1 MLNNQSLLLLI
12 IMINNEEPIQ
22 KDAYS
27 AIISRRSIRRFKQKK
42 INQEIL
48 KKMVNAA
55 RLAPSAANL
64 QPLEF
69 IVVNDEKL
77 CSDIFETIG
86 WAGYLKDW
94 SPSKD
99 EQPTAY
105 IIILSNDTSKN
116 WYIRDVSFASEN
128 IVLTAESNDL
138 GTCILLTINKEK
150 IKNILK
156 IPSNIELDSIIAL
169 GYKAE
174 NPVLEEYDDT
184 PKYWHDEKQ
193 VLHIPKRKLEDIIH
207 MNKY

>member
-1 MLNNQSLLLLI
+1 MSNNKKPLD
-12 IMINNEEPIQ
+12 NNVYNVIL
-22 KDAYS
+22 K
-27 AIISRRSIRRFKQKK
+27 RRSIRRFQQKPLDIK
-42 INQEIL
+42 ILEKCI
-48 KKMVNAA
+48 NAA

-94 SPSKD
+94 SPTKD

-105 IIILSNDTSKN
+105 IIILSNDTSKT

-128 IVLTAESNDL
+128 IVLTAESIGL
-138 GTCILLTINKEK
+138 GTCILLNINKEK

-156 IPSNIELDSIIAL
+156 VPSNIELDSIIAL

-174 NPVLEEYDDT
+174 NPVLEEYADT

-193 VLHIPKRKLEDIIH
+193 VLHIPKRKLEDILH
-207 MNKY
+207 LNKY